1 MQLDPSSPLEQQE
14 NESSWLEIASV
25 VDSLAYTVKSLKP
38 LSAYRFRVRA
48 ENIHGR
54 SEPGQPSDPVQIAKI
69 TEDSTEGNQNLCI
82 VIKKTKT
89 LNILISHHLD
99 FQRPISIKA
108 GGDFKD
114 RFQILEELGKGRF
127 GVVYKVQEKE
137 DLKRILA
144 AKMIKCIKSKDRI
157 KVQEEISI
165 MKSLKHPKLLQLAA
179 SFESP
184 REIVMVME

>member
-25 VDSLAYTVKSLKP
+25 VDSLAYTVKNLKP

-54 SEPGQPSDPVQIAKI
+54 SEPGQPSDPVQIAEI
-69 TEDSTEGNQNLCI
+69 TEDSTEGNQNLFYCI
-82 VIKKTKT
+82 PKKT